1 MSLQVLVSTMF
12 QNKEEALM
20 LKMNIN
26 SNAVVINQCGEKI
39 EETRIIAMDGK
50 HITWVN
56 SPERGL
62 SKSRNLAI
70 KNSDADICLIA
81 DDDMIYIDNYEEI
94 VVKVFKDIPEAD
106 LIAFQVEGI
115 ERQFKAYSKN
125 KRRVK
130 YIQSM
135 RLASVEIAF
144 RRSRILQ
151 KGISFCEDFGAGST
165 YSLGEENIFLY
176 DCLNKGLKIFYVPI
190 KIADIHLGNSSWFTG
205 YDSKYFFNK
214 GATFTRMNK
223 MFSVPLILQFAIRKY
238 SLYKRKLSIFKVCIL
253 MLKGRRSFLDKRN

>member
-94 VVKVFKDIPEAD
+94 VLKAFKDIPEAD
-106 LIAFQVEGI
+106 LIAFQVQTL
-115 ERQFKAYSKN
+115 ERCSNQAKKDKAKIYTS
-125 KRRVK
+125 
-130 YIQSM
+130 
-135 RLASVEIAF
+135 F
-144 RRSRILQ
+144 R
-151 KGISFCEDFGAGST
+151 E
-165 YSLGEENIFLY
+165 
-176 DCLNKGLKIFYVPI
+176 
-190 KIADIHLGNSSWFTG
+190 
-205 YDSKYFFNK
+205 
-214 GATFTRMNK
+214 
-223 MFSVPLILQFAIRKY
+223 
-238 SLYKRKLSIFKVCIL
+238 
-253 MLKGRRSFLDKRN
+253 